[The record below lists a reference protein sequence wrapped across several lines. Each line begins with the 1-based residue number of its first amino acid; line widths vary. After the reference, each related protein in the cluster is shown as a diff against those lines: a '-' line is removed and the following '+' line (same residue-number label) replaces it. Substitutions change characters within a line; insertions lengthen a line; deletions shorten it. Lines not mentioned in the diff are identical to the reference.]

1 MDYTNE
7 EILEAI
13 EVLKSA
19 KQHECRVGDTT
30 INLCVGVL
38 ERLLSYSSYEKE

>member
-1 MDYTNE
+1 MAYTNE

-13 EVLKSA
+13 DVLKSA

-30 INLCVGVL
+30 IDLCVDIL
-38 ERLLSYSSYEKE
+38 ERLLSWSSYEKE